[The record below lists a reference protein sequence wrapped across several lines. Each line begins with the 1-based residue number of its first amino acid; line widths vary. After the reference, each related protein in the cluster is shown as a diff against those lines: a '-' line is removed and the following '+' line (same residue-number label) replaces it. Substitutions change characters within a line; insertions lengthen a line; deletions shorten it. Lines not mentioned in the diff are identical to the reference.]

1 MGMVEFLALRY
12 GERCSR
18 LGQLVNG
25 CPSHPRKVHVFL
37 SQSRFAKLPCPA
49 PEVPCPARPVDL
61 FGSLP
66 DSITQALGVEL
77 RRHKLVGHHLT
88 CWEADLVSPHWLTV
102 WAGWH
107 ARWALQ
113 GFSDLE
119 VPDLETRRRQ
129 ISTASALY
137 ESSTMV
143 GDSSEDS
150 VPWQVEFFR
159 RPETVSGGDFDGN
172 CVFVCGSH
180 FDWAGVFLLAMAFS
194 IPTICGMD
202 SSSVHRPPM
211 EATTGSLLLVAGQ
224 QERFVVPL
232 LVTGLQD
239 PLVTVILVVAPDD
252 WCLP

>member
-1 MGMVEFLALRY
+1 
-12 GERCSR
+12 
-18 LGQLVNG
+18 
-25 CPSHPRKVHVFL
+25 
-37 SQSRFAKLPCPA
+37 
-49 PEVPCPARPVDL
+49 
-61 FGSLP
+61 
-66 DSITQALGVEL
+66 
-77 RRHKLVGHHLT
+77 
-88 CWEADLVSPHWLTV
+88 
-102 WAGWH
+102 
-107 ARWALQ
+107 
-113 GFSDLE
+113 
-119 VPDLETRRRQ
+119 
-129 ISTASALY
+129 
-137 ESSTMV
+137 MV

-252 WCLP
+252 WCLLWSTASGGVASTEWQTVAEWKSSRGSDTALLLLVRGPAPPLPPHRCFGGPHFLDYPGGTQCFPPCVVRHRAL